1 MAFRIKRIYEAPES
15 TDGVR
20 VLVDRL
26 WPRGVKKTTAHLDH
40 WMKEIAPSVPLRL
53 WFGHLP
59 ARFADFSRKYQAELA
74 GNPCVGELRK
84 LGRRKRVTLLYAA
97 RDPEVNHAQVLRA
110 VLELGA
116 RAKARARATQRPVT
130 PTTVP

>member
-1 MAFRIKRIYEAPES
+1 MAFRIKRIYEEPES

-26 WPRGVKKTTAHLDH
+26 WPRGVKKTAARLDY
-40 WMKEIAPSVPLRL
+40 WMKEVAPSVPLRL

-59 ARFADFSRKYQAELA
+59 ARFVDFRRKYKSELS
-74 GNPCVGELRK
+74 GNPCVAELRM

-97 RDPEVNHAQVLRA
+97 RDPEINHAQVLRS
-110 VLELGA
+110 VLESGS
-116 RAKARARATQRPVT
+116 RAERGGPTKKVNGTRPA
-130 PTTVP
+130 